1 MFRRTAFLALTFISI
16 WTATSG
22 TASAQEIQRGKLKKL
37 DVEKRT
43 VVVTIGGKDQEF
55 KLSEE
60 TQVLGATGKNLVERL
75 KGFKE
80 GANIFVRAGDGGTL
94 TGIRHDEAPAEGNM
108 PAPADGNGP
117 QRGKVKKV
125 DADRRSITLT
135 VDGKDLELTLTDRT
149 QIRSASGNTQ
159 AEQLAE
165 FKVGADVMFMARK
178 QDGKD
183 TLVGLMP
190 ARGEDGGRRGGGPGS
205 RVSPDTSSL
214 KPLTELGKDEYRGYS
229 GGLYPDGK
237 NTRPESHEAVGLKLA
252 RQVQP
257 LDSAGKPD
265 PQGKI
270 VLLSIGMSNTS
281 QSSQGFQQ
289 ALAGESAKNPQLVFV
304 NGAQGGMTA
313 AAIQNPKDNGR
324 GTQYWSTVDQ
334 RLEAADLTRKQVQA
348 VWIKQADAGPSQGF
362 PKYAQ
367 TLQTELV
374 RIVQVIAERF
384 PNCKLAYLSSRTYG
398 GYATTP
404 LNPEP
409 YAFESGFS
417 VKWLIEQQLKGDPVL
432 NYDPAKGDVKAP
444 WLSWG
449 PNLWANGETK
459 RADGFSYEPADFVAD
474 GTHQSPSGQRKVG
487 RLLLDFFKGDSTT
500 RDWFL
505 RK

>member
-1 MFRRTAFLALTFISI
+1 MFRRTAILVLTFISI
-16 WTATSG
+16 WTAASG
-22 TASAQEIQRGKLKKL
+22 SASAQDIQRGKLKKL

-43 VVVTIGGKDQEF
+43 IVVTIGGKDQEF
-55 KLSEE
+55 KLSDD
-60 TQVLGATGKNLVERL
+60 TQVLGATGKDLAEKL

-80 GANIFVRAGDGGTL
+80 GASIFVREGSGGTL
-94 TGIRHDEAPAEGNM
+94 SGIKLDEAPAAGNS

-117 QRGKVKKV
+117 QRAKVKKV
-125 DADRRSITLT
+125 DADRRTIMLT
-135 VDGKDLELTLTDRT
+135 VEGKDVELTANDRT
-149 QIRSASGNTQ
+149 QFRGTSGKTL

-165 FKVGADVMFMARK
+165 FKPDTDVMFMARK

-183 TLVGLMP
+183 VLVGL
-190 ARGEDGGRRGGGPGS
+190 AVGGGGAGAPRAGGS
-205 RVSPDTSSL
+205 GQRVSPDTSSL
-214 KPLTELGKDEYRGYS
+214 KPLAELGKDEYRGFT

-237 NTRPESHEAVGLKLA
+237 NTRPTTHEAAGLKIA
-252 RQVQP
+252 RQVQA
-257 LDSAGKPD
+257 LDSTGKHD
-265 PQGKI
+265 SQGRI

-289 ALAGESAKNPQLVFV
+289 ALADESGKNPQFAFV

-313 AAIQNPKDNGR
+313 AAIQDPNDNGR

-334 RLEAADLTRKQVQA
+334 RLEQAGVSREQVQA
-348 VWIKQADAGPSQGF
+348 VWIKQADAGPTQGF

-367 TLQTELV
+367 TLQAELT
-374 RIVQVIAERF
+374 RIVQVLAERF

-398 GYATTP
+398 GYATTS

-409 YAFESGFS
+409 YAYESGFS
-417 VKWLIEQQLKGDPVL
+417 VKWLIEQQLKGDPAL
-432 NYDPAKGDVKAP
+432 NYDPSKGAVKSP

-449 PNLWANGETK
+449 PYLWANGTTK
-459 RADGFSYEPADFVAD
+459 RADGFTWDEADVPGD

-487 RLLLDFFKGDSTT
+487 RLMLDFFKSDSTS

-505 RK
+505 RR

>member
-1 MFRRTAFLALTFISI
+1 MFRRTAILALTFISI
-16 WTATSG
+16 WTGATG
-22 TASAQEIQRGKLKKL
+22 AVSAQDIQRGKLKKL

-43 VVVTIGGKDQEF
+43 VVVTIAGKDQEF
-55 KLSEE
+55 KLSDD
-60 TQVLGATGKNLVERL
+60 TQVLGATGKNLAERL
-75 KGFKE
+75 KDFKE
-80 GANIFVRAGDGGTL
+80 GASISVRAGNGGTL
-94 TGIRHDEAPAEGNM
+94 SGIKLDDAPAAGNS

-125 DADRRSITLT
+125 DAERNSITLT
-135 VDGKDLELTLTDRT
+135 VDGKDVELTLTDRT

-165 FKVGADVMFMARK
+165 FKTGTDVMFMARK
-178 QDGKD
+178 QDGKN

-190 ARGEDGGRRGGGPGS
+190 ARDSDAARRGGGTGQ

-214 KPLTELGKDEYRGYS
+214 KPLTELGKDEYRGFS
-229 GGLYPDGK
+229 GGLYPDGN
-237 NTRPESHEAVGLKLA
+237 NTRPDTHEAAGLKLA
-252 RQVQP
+252 KQIQP

-334 RLEAADLTRKQVQA
+334 RLEQAGVTRKQVQA

-367 TLQTELV
+367 TLQAELV

-384 PNCKLAYLSSRTYG
+384 PNARVTYLSSRTYG
-398 GYATTP
+398 GYATTS

-409 YAFESGFS
+409 YAYESGFS
-417 VKWLIEQQLKGDPVL
+417 VKWLIEQQLKGDPAL
-432 NYDPAKGDVKAP
+432 NFDSAKGDVKAP

-487 RLLLDFFKGDSTT
+487 RLLLDFFKSDSTT